1 VLAYVDVTRLDN
13 CALSSHV

>member
-13 CALSSHV
+13 CAMTSHV